1 MLKLIWE
8 YFEQLNQFGNKKGE
22 EYFQIVSKAT
32 KQKFW
37 NMISFY
43 LKKMLYNWL

>member
-1 MLKLIWE
+1 MVTESKHVKLDVKAYLRK

-32 KQKFW
+32 KQKF
-37 NMISFY
+37 
-43 LKKMLYNWL
+43 